1 MGDAGTDDL
10 RQGKNNVLRRNLT
23 MRRLIY
29 LTVLLFVA
37 LFASRVSA
45 HTLAVFSDDNGD
57 GTVTIE
63 AVYSTQEIPVFAE
76 VRLEDAEGNVLWKG
90 RIDEDGLCTFK
101 KPEFSYTIIVDA
113 GPGHRAKVKGPR

>member
-1 MGDAGTDDL
+1 
-10 RQGKNNVLRRNLT
+10 
-23 MRRLIY
+23 MRRLVY
-29 LTVLLFVA
+29 LTVLLSLA

-45 HTLAVFSDDNGD
+45 HTLVVFSDDNGD

-76 VRLEDAEGNVLWKG
+76 ARLEDAEGNVLRKG

-101 KPEFSYTIIVDA
+101 KPEVPYTIIVDA
-113 GPGHRAKVKGPR
+113 GPGHRAKVNGPQ